1 MRQIGIDE
9 MKDLELD
16 ILVNFAEYCDNHSL
30 RYYLYAGTL
39 LGAVRHQGFIPWD
52 DDIDVVMPR
61 PDYER
66 FLAMTQEAPVAEH
79 IDVVSIQ
86 TDENRF
92 CPFAKV
98 IDSRTDG
105 HEAHLGKEF
114 HNGIWIDVFPL
125 DGVPED
131 MDERKKFI
139 ASQQKD
145 IKLLSRCS
153 RPLIFT
159 WNPLKLAK
167 RIIIYTLYHH
177 VDYRV
182 VATRL
187 ENNAQKYRYDDCR
200 YIGVTAFGG
209 GHNNVIE
216 KDGFEDVVM
225 LPFEGHSFKVPGTYK
240 QYLSHLFGPD
250 YMTPPPI
257 SKRTQAH
264 LYTGW
269 WKDGAQ

>member
-1 MRQIGIDE
+1 
-9 MKDLELD
+9 MKVIELD
-16 ILVNFAEYCDNHSL
+16 ILVKFAEYCDKHNL

-66 FLAMTQEAPVAEH
+66 FLTLTLDDPVSDH
-79 IDVVSIQ
+79 IDVLSSRTSDDRI
-86 TDENRF
+86 F
-92 CPFAKV
+92 PFMKLV
-98 IDSRTDG
+98 DSRTDG
-105 HEAHLGKEF
+105 HEAYLDEKF

-131 MDERKKFI
+131 ITERKKFI
-139 ASQQKD
+139 ANQQKD
-145 IKLLSRCS
+145 IKRLSHCNRT
-153 RPLIFT
+153 IVFT

-167 RIIIYTLYHH
+167 RTMIYLLY
-177 VDYRV
+177 YR
-182 VATRL
+182 ASSRGIAARL
-187 ENNAQKYRYDDCR
+187 EANARKYSYDDSR
-200 YIGVTAFGG
+200 YIGVTAFCG

-216 KDGFEDVVM
+216 KAGFEDAVL
-225 LPFEGHSFKVPGTYK
+225 LPFEGHNFKVPGTYK